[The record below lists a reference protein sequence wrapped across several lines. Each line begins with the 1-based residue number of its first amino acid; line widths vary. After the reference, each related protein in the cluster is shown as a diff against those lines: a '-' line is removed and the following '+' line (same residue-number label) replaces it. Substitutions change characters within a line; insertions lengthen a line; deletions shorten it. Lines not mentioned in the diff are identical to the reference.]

1 MPSKGACLSRIVV
14 LVWCHD
20 RTQAVKVKENL
31 FWLKYQMS
39 QAHMG
44 TCQSCQQTH
53 STGHKP
59 IFITAVNRL
68 RHRESSEDYFYKRL
82 Y

>member
-1 MPSKGACLSRIVV
+1 
-14 LVWCHD
+14 
-20 RTQAVKVKENL
+20 
-31 FWLKYQMS
+31 MS

-53 STGHKP
+53 STGHKL

-82 Y
+82 YWLKAVETNILAMMYGVSRNTNDAFYSL